1 MTERKSIKCLDFT
14 YLKLNDLE
22 MIIKVTGKKVV
33 KLFDEGYSYKY
44 LDLKGMTIQ
53 KYEIN
58 FAQTFKI
65 C

>member
-1 MTERKSIKCLDFT
+1 MIKGHGLQNRLGT
-14 YLKLNDLE
+14 NLTALKRME
-22 MIIKVTGKKVV
+22 
-33 KLFDEGYSYKY
+33 
-44 LDLKGMTIQ
+44 TIQ

>member
-22 MIIKVTGKKVV
+22 MIIKVTAKTVV

-44 LDLKGMTIQ
+44 LDLIKP
-53 KYEIN
+53 
-58 FAQTFKI
+58 A
-65 C
+65 